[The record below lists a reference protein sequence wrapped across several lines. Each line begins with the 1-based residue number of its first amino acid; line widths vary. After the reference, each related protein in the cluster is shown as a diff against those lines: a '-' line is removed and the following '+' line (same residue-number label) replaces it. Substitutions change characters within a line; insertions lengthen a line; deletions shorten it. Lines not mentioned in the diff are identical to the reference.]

1 MNIYYQFPFTVSV
14 LGRPGGGYYVQ
25 RGVQPIWMKGKPA
38 DLSEYAM
45 RYAVKVWHEDDE
57 GIKVVKNYDA
67 FNDLKPKSLDYDEQE
82 FLLVKLGALE
92 LG

>member
-25 RGVQPIWMKGKPA
+25 RGVQPIYLEGKPV

-45 RYAVKVWHEDDE
+45 RYAVKVWHEDGAE
-57 GIKVVKNYDA
+57 VKVVKNYDA
-67 FNDLKPKSLDYDEQE
+67 FNDLKAKSLDYDEQE
-82 FLLVKLGALE
+82 FLLVKLRARE